1 MQNLFQIKIPK
12 CRPFSIG
19 NAKIRTVIQHHSV
32 RCILRYD
39 FCNLVKT
46 HYGMVVDSEKRI
58 RRKHFFKVV
67 QRLGTS
73 KVRSISKMQ
82 VANGTI
88 ADNVCNVGYDD
99 PFDFLAGFE
108 NQYVF
113 TRCHSR
119 TKIRKSGYMEQKKHY
134 YSPVQGVDSG
144 SITVVSLT
152 KSQITSLGSC
162 TVVLVRM
169 ARKRR
174 CATSRTMRLR

>member
-39 FCNLVKT
+39 FGNLVKT

-119 TKIRKSGYMEQKKHY
+119 TKIRKSGYMEQKNIIIPPSKASTPVASRWCRSR
-134 YSPVQGVDSG
+134 SPKSHRWEAAPWCWSG
-144 SITVVSLT
+144 WR
-152 KSQITSLGSC
+152 GNDG
-162 TVVLVRM
+162 
-169 ARKRR
+169 APRR
-174 CATSRTMRLR
+174 GR